1 MLDLNKL
8 SPAALRAAM
17 KSGTDG
23 WGCVGS
29 SSDHARYAEPI
40 KSRRKCHCG
49 CGQRK
54 THAGMANGIG
64 LISGCEL
71 LIRRWVRDGSAAARP
86 RTKEQS

>member
-1 MLDLNKL
+1 MPDLNKL
-8 SPAALRAAM
+8 SPAALGAAM

-23 WGCVGS
+23 WGSVGS
-29 SSDHARYAEPI
+29 SSDHARYVEQI

-54 THAGMANGIG
+54 THAGMANGIA

-71 LIRRWVRDGSAAARP
+71 LIRRWVRDGAAAAR
-86 RTKEQS
+86 RRKEQS